1 LSIEPEP
8 AVLSE
13 PPLLFAVG
21 LFLLVLGLLIAVV
34 TPWLAARLGSPRL
47 PPARRP
53 HAAPRHEAGAPVRAT

>member
-47 PPARRP
+47 PLTRRP
-53 HAAPRHEAGAPVRAT
+53 RPAPRHKAGAPARAT

>member
-1 LSIEPEP
+1 MLSD
-8 AVLSE
+8 

-47 PPARRP
+47 PLAGRS
-53 HAAPRHEAGAPVRAT
+53 HASPRHKAGAPVRVT

>member
-1 LSIEPEP
+1 LPIEPEP
-8 AVLSE
+8 AVPSE

-47 PPARRP
+47 PLTRRP
-53 HAAPRHEAGAPVRAT
+53 RTAPRHKAGAPARAT